1 MEEAIQKFIKY
12 IHKTKKSS
20 ENTEVS
26 YQRDLE
32 KLMYYLNTQL
42 HITSWSDANATSLN
56 SYVLHMEEEK
66 YAASSIS
73 RSIASIRAFFHY
85 LEKKDVIPE
94 NFAED
99 LKPPKIE
106 KKAPQILEIEEV
118 DLLLKQPDPSTPK
131 GLRDM
136 AMLELLYATGMRV
149 SELISLRLSD
159 VNLNM
164 CYVTCT
170 DKKNERII
178 PFGQTAKKA
187 LAEYLEKGRPAIL
200 KNSNSDSFFTN
211 TSGRQMSRQGFW
223 KVLKGYAAQAGI
235 ETDIT
240 PHTLRHSFATHMIQ
254 NGADLK
260 SLQEMLGHSDIST
273 TQMYVNLSLNRMRN
287 VYLKAHPR
295 K

>member
-42 HITSWSDANATSLN
+42 HITSWSEANATSLN

-170 DKKNERII
+170 DKKNERVI

-187 LAEYLEKGRPAIL
+187 LAEYLEKGRPVLL
-200 KNSNSDSFFTN
+200 KKGNSDSFFTN

>member
-20 ENTEVS
+20 ENTEIS

-32 KLMYYLNTQL
+32 KLMNYFNTQL
-42 HITSWSDANATSLN
+42 HITSWSEANATSLN
-56 SYVLHMEEEK
+56 SYVLYMEEEK

-187 LAEYLEKGRPAIL
+187 LAEYLEKGRPALL
-200 KNSNSDSFFTN
+200 KNNSSDSFFTN